1 MYFLY
6 NNSIEVKITL
16 TTVAT
21 ITRRFILFSVI
32 FSILAVIGFISYRI
46 WHTNYLR
53 SLPPVEEKPDTKF
66 GVLPDP
72 DFPLPKVSSSNF
84 SYSID
89 TQTGNLPEFGG
100 DIAKIQR
107 VYFMPK

>member
-1 MYFLY
+1 M
-6 NNSIEVKITL
+6 
-16 TTVAT
+16 
-21 ITRRFILFSVI
+21 
-32 FSILAVIGFISYRI
+32 
-46 WHTNYLR
+46 
-53 SLPPVEEKPDTKF
+53 EEKPDTKF

-107 VYFMPK
+107 VYFMPKPFATLLSPERSTELAQMFGFGSPPEILSELEYRYSDEEK